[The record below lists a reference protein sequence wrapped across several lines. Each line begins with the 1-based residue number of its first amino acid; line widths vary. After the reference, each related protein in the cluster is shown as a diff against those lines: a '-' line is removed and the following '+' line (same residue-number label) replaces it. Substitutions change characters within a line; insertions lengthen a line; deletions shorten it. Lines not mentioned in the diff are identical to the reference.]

1 MTGHMKLFFA
11 ALATLCSAAALAAD
25 LPGSRDLEVLPR
37 FPASHIVAFKQAP
50 DAERIYPQGSIRRIS
65 GRLRYEREILVQG
78 EHTAVTYELPRTHS
92 ADQVFTAARET
103 LLEQGAELLYWCQG
117 RECGASN
124 LWANA
129 VFGNATLY
137 GSDEQQAYAL
147 LRLAEPNHE
156 SLLALYSITRG
167 NRRAYLHAEQ
177 LDAEAPLGVLLPT
190 PATLL
195 RQLRTDGQLKLPE
208 EAKADS
214 AWVEVLAR
222 SLNLDSTLR
231 VSLSGSQ
238 TDAWR
243 EALIGQRVREAR
255 LELGERSDETLSV
268 QLLR

>member
-1 MTGHMKLFFA
+1 MMGRMKLFFA
-11 ALATLCSAAALAAD
+11 ALGILSGGAALAAD

-37 FPASHIVAFKQAP
+37 FPASHIVAFKEAP

-78 EHTAVTYELPRTHS
+78 QHSAVTYELPRTHS

-117 RECGASN
+117 RECGASS
-124 LWANA
+124 LWANS

-137 GSDEQQAYAL
+137 GSDDQQAYAL

-195 RQLRTDGQLKLPE
+195 RQLRADGQLKLPGD
-208 EAKADS
+208 ASADS

-231 VSLSGSQ
+231 VTLAGSQ
-238 TDAWR
+238 AEAWC
-243 EALIGQRVREAR
+243 EALIEQRVREAR
-255 LELGERSDETLSV
+255 LELGESSDEALSV
-268 QLLR
+268 RLLR